1 MEKPA
6 NFNENEKPPIYNEK
20 GEVVDLE
27 IARQGAE
34 IERKSR
40 KKILGIFAPSRK
52 NMRVEEVNAEFVM
65 EEAEDIDFKDL
76 PFSVK
81 KELVKYKGEASSID
95 IEDTAKSD
103 IGGGVMRYRI
113 LYSTSRPSTTVVLT
127 PTNSIQPLSTRTYKH
142 FLITVDLRDGNIIK
156 SHQENW

>member
-6 NFNENEKPPIYNEK
+6 NFNGNQKPPIYNEK

-40 KKILGIFAPSRK
+40 KKILGIFTPSAKSIRA
-52 NMRVEEVNAEFVM
+52 EEVNAEFAM
-65 EEAEDIDFKDL
+65 EDAEDLDFKDFPL
-76 PFSVK
+76 SVK
-81 KELVKYKGEASSID
+81 KEFVKYKGEATSIN

-113 LYSTSRPSTTVVLT
+113 LYSTSTPSTTVVLT
-127 PTNSIQPLSTRTYKH
+127 PTNSIQPLSTRAYKH